1 MRGSHLGLSCT
12 QPDPIPV
19 RTEATLPNC
28 TMVAFLFN
36 IMRSR
41 TSSARDAFSS
51 LLHSTRSYTS
61 PHRGHATKLRWWPS
75 FFNIMRSITSSARDA
90 FRSLLHSFRT
100 STSLHGG
107 RATKLYG
114 GGLPSFLIL
123 CAQERA
129 VRGTHLGP
137 SCTRPDHIPI
147 RTEATLPNYGG
158 SLPF

>member
-1 MRGSHLGLSCT
+1 
-12 QPDPIPV
+12 
-19 RTEATLPNC
+19 
-28 TMVAFLFN
+28 
-36 IMRSR
+36 
-41 TSSARDAFSS
+41 
-51 LLHSTRSYTS
+51 
-61 PHRGHATKLRWWPS
+61 
-75 FFNIMRSITSSARDA
+75 MRSITSSARDA

-147 RTEATLPNYGG
+147 RTEATLPNCTVVAFLFNIMRSRTSSARDGFRSLFTQPDPIPVRTEATLPNCKGACHPDDEPSRNIWRSGGDGETSTTLYGACQPEAG
-158 SLPF
+158 P